1 MVTARARNLA
11 ELGVPGA
18 ATGLIAGMVVGALAT
33 LVGQPVAWAGAGA
46 LTLGLPLA
54 LLGGG
59 YGALVAAGIFR
70 PGVFSPVA
78 IYWMVG
84 FPLARLL
91 HESVTPTLLGG
102 GMTPPDDVLT
112 FLAFQALVSMGYA
125 IGFIWLHERLAPYW
139 LMRIKDHN
147 PEAQQVYMRYVEHA
161 EHMWEARERQRARRR
176 ANAKRQADHGR
187 QPAAASGAAARAT
200 SRRS

>member
-1 MVTARARNLA
+1 MPTTRTRNLV
-11 ELGVPGA
+11 ELGGPGA
-18 ATGLIAGMVVGALAT
+18 ATGLIAGVVVAALAT
-33 LVGQPVAWAGAGA
+33 LVGQPAAWAGAGA

-54 LLGGG
+54 LMGGG

-91 HESVTPTLLGG
+91 HESVTPVLLGG
-102 GMTPPDDVLT
+102 GLTPPDSVLT
-112 FLAFQALVSMGYA
+112 FLAFQGLVSMGYA
-125 IGFIWLHERLAPYW
+125 IGFLWLHERLMPYW

-147 PEAQQVYMRYVEHA
+147 AEAKQVYSVYAEHA
-161 EHMWEARERQRARRR
+161 AHMWEARERQRARRR
-176 ANAKRQADHGR
+176 ANTERQAERGR
-187 QPAAASGAAARAT
+187 SPAPSGATRVS

>member
-1 MVTARARNLA
+1 MPTTRARNLI

-18 ATGLIAGMVVGALAT
+18 ATGLIAGVVVAALAT
-33 LVGQPVAWAGAGA
+33 LVGQPVVWAAAGA

-59 YGALVAAGIFR
+59 YGVLVAAGLFR

-78 IYWMVG
+78 IYWMIG

-102 GMTPPDDVLT
+102 GVTPPADVLT

-147 PEAQQVYMRYVEHA
+147 PEAQQVFSRYAEHA
-161 EHMWEARERQRARRR
+161 EHMWEARERQRAQRR
-176 ANAKRQADHGR
+176 ANAERQAAKGR
-187 QPAAASGAAARAT
+187 RPAATSGSARAG